1 MKPEDKAKVQQ
12 ALDDVSVLTPN
23 EWKAVHIPALRQ
35 LLEQP
40 VQEPVA
46 WHHPDCEGECIAC
59 LIERDVQ
66 AAYGAQGLAYLR
78 RRVTTPPAQPTEP
91 DYKQLYEQLCE
102 QYDVL
107 VNELKAAQSATEDSS
122 EVDHGDELTI
132 AYLDGVHTGKQ
143 MAKGDLLKALE
154 ELLEVQD
161 EPCVIDHQG
170 YCQSHYL
177 DNVNSHNGCR
187 VANAR
192 ALVAKVKGGAA

>member
-23 EWKAVHIPALRQ
+23 EWKAVRIPALRQ

-78 RRVTTPPAQPTEP
+78 RRVTTPPAQPT
-91 DYKQLYEQLCE
+91 
-102 QYDVL
+102 
-107 VNELKAAQSATEDSS
+107 
-122 EVDHGDELTI
+122 DHGDELTI